1 MTITL
6 KNSKNQTL
14 ALTESN
20 GYALTDAQGLS
31 PAPSNVNITKT
42 AGGNGS
48 LFNSAMIPQ
57 RNIVLTVY
65 MLPNIEAR
73 RNALYAF
80 LSPNSD
86 ITLLISETGRTAQ
99 ISGIVEAFDGTFF
112 TAAEM
117 FSISILCPQPFFEK
131 TTATTAVIT
140 EGANTINNSG
150 DYATGFEMSVKV
162 KTAATDLIISDGAS
176 SITLDGDTFAAND
189 VITICTKQGAVYFKK
204 NGTSIL
210 NLVSISNGLPKLKT
224 GANTVTVTNG
234 YDGSITF
241 TELYG
246 GI

>member
-20 GYALTDAQGLS
+20 GYALTDVQGLS

-42 AGGNGS
+42 AGGDGS

-57 RNIVLTVY
+57 RNIVLTLYV
-65 MLPNIEAR
+65 LPNIEAH

-80 LSPNSD
+80 FVPNSV
-86 ITLLISETGRTAQ
+86 ITLLISTGTRTAQ
-99 ISGIVEAFDGTFF
+99 ISGVVESFDGTFF

-117 FSISILCPQPFFEK
+117 FTISILCPQPFFENQTTK
-131 TTATTAVIT
+131 TKALTA
-140 EGANTINNSG
+140 GSNTVTNSG
-150 DYATGFEMSVKV
+150 DYACGF
-162 KTAATDLIISDGAS
+162 TASLTVAAGGSDVVISNGVN
-176 SITLDGDTFAAND
+176 TLTIDGDTLQAGD
-189 VITICTKQGAVYFKK
+189 VISISTIPGAVEVKK
-204 NGTSIL
+204 GTT
-210 NLVSISNGLPKLKT
+210 NLVNLITITKGFPKLST
-224 GANTVTVTNG
+224 GDNTITLTNAT
-234 YDGSITF
+234 GSMTY